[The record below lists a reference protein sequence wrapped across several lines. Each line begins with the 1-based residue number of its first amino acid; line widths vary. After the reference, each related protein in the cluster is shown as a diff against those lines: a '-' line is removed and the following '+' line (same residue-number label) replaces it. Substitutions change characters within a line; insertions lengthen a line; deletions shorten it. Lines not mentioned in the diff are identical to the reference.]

1 MIEDL
6 IKNGTGTIVDV
17 RTPAEFMGGHVSG
30 SINIPLQELEQRFE
44 EVTTFTQPLFFV
56 VHPAVEAVWQR
67 NSFHQKVLNVI
78 MAADGWKLIFI
89 NLKKDNPC
97 SVY

>member
-6 IKNGTGTIVDV
+6 IKNGTGTIIDV

-44 EVTTFTQPLFFV
+44 EVTTLKQPLILCCASGGRSGIATQYLSAKGIAC
-56 VHPAVEAVWQR
+56 H
-67 NSFHQKVLNVI
+67 NGG
-78 MAADGWKLIFI
+78 GWMEVNFYQ
-89 NLKKDNPC
+89 
-97 SVY
+97 SQQG

>member
-6 IKNGTGTIVDV
+6 IKNGTGTIIDV
-17 RTPAEFMGGHVSG
+17 RTPAEFLGGHVSG

-44 EVTTFTQPLFFV
+44 EVTTLHNLSFFV
-56 VHPAVEAVWQR
+56 VHPVVEVVWPH
-67 NSFHQKVLNVI
+67 NTSNQKALNVT
-78 MAADGWKLIFI
+78 MVADGWKSIFI
-89 NLKKDNPC
+89 NLNKDNPC